1 MNKDIRQLLSVM
13 EEGGKSQQKIT
24 VPHYWRGGTN
34 GDENDW
40 NQPMNWYNRRVPGW
54 FDIAVIN
61 GAFTRWN
68 CYPVINEFANDISQ
82 LIIEPG
88 GRLVI
93 SEHGKLSIDG
103 LAKKNLGIVN
113 EGEIYIEGE
122 LSVHRTILASV
133 RNLGMIL
140 NSGSFAID
148 KTEARG
154 IIHTET
160 GKFENFGELLFL

>member
-1 MNKDIRQLLSVM
+1 MNKDIRQLLSIM

-24 VPHYWRGGTN
+24 VPHFWRGGTN
-34 GDENDW
+34 GDENEW

-54 FDIAVIN
+54 FDVVVIA

-68 CYPVINEFANDISQ
+68 CYPVINEFANDIAQ

-103 LAKKNLGIVN
+103 LAKKGLGIVN

-122 LSVHRTILASV
+122 LSVHRTTMASV
-133 RNLGMIL
+133 RNIGTIL

-148 KTEARG
+148 KSEARG